1 MLPFRLS
8 VVHVVLVG
16 EAYRKVQGNEPSP
29 RLRGAR
35 SAGRAQTWPWGAW
48 HWADSIWKHCLL
60 ALAKFLPLAAY
71 SAIETYI
78 FPMVKVCQFPCCI
91 TVSSVKTLQEM

>member
-1 MLPFRLS
+1 MLLSANICGYLLDVSTELEAEIKESYDMLPFRLS

-48 HWADSIWKHCLL
+48 HWADSIW
-60 ALAKFLPLAAY
+60 
-71 SAIETYI
+71 
-78 FPMVKVCQFPCCI
+78 
-91 TVSSVKTLQEM
+91 